1 MFFVTFLGRELWRRR
16 KQAVV
21 IALGL
26 AVGIGLVITV
36 TAAAAGVR
44 AAQASVLRSLYG
56 VGTDITVT
64 TKPAVASPGGRT
76 RVNIG
81 PGGSQVCHGNKCHQG
96 ATKLDNL
103 VSASYGPMPASDVAK
118 IRALEGVTGAAGG
131 LTLNDTQISIPA
143 SVATG
148 GSLPQPRNISVDG
161 ADLTHPGLGPLST
174 GRITKGRNLAGSDAH
189 ANVAVVDSN
198 YATASKLKPGGTIT
212 IAKTRFTIVGIVSQ
226 PQGASP
232 ANAYI
237 PLARA
242 QALARSDQTKRLT
255 GQVNSIYV
263 AASSA
268 AVVPAVAREISRLM
282 PKATVTTSASLASQ
296 VTGSLSSTARLAN
309 QLGRWLSVLVLAAAV
324 AVASLLTVAAVSR
337 RVREFGT
344 LKALGW
350 RSTRI
355 IAQVMGESLVLG
367 LAGGAA
373 GVGLGYAGAAIIT
386 RVAPKLSATLNT
398 PAGPHFSSSAVGP
411 GGVSGSGPA
420 GGPAGSGS
428 TAHTVLV
435 PMSAPVSVAVIA
447 AAVLLALAGGL
458 IAGSFGSWRIAQ
470 LRPAAAL
477 ARVD

>member
-64 TKPAVASPGGRT
+64 TKPAAASPGGRT
-76 RVNIG
+76 RVSIG
-81 PGGSQVCHGNKCHQG
+81 PGGSQVCQGSHCHQG

-103 VSASYGPMPASDVAK
+103 VSGAYGPMPAADVAS
-118 IRALEGVTGAAGG
+118 IRARHGVTGAAGG
-131 LTLNDTQISIPA
+131 LTLSDTQISIPA
-143 SVATG
+143 SAASG
-148 GSLPQPRNISVDG
+148 GTLPQPRTISVDG
-161 ADLTHPGLGPLST
+161 TDLTHPGLGPLST
-174 GRITKGRNLAGSDAH
+174 GRITKGRNLASSDSH
-189 ANVAVVDSN
+189 ADVAVVDAN
-198 YATASKLKPGGTIT
+198 YAAASKLKPGGTIT
-212 IAKTRFTIVGIVSQ
+212 IAKTRFRIVGIVSQ

-232 ANAYI
+232 PNAYI

-242 QALARSDQTKRLT
+242 QALARSDQDKRLT
-255 GQVNSIYV
+255 GQVNTVYV
-263 AASSA
+263 AAASA
-268 AVVPAVAREISRLM
+268 AVVPAVAREISRMM

-296 VTGSLSSTARLAN
+296 VTGSLSSTARLAGD
-309 QLGRWLSVLVLAAAV
+309 LGRWLSVLVLAAAV

-373 GVGLGYAGAAIIT
+373 GVGLGFAGAAIIT
-386 RVAPKLSATLNT
+386 RVAPRLSATLAS
-398 PAGPHFSSSAVGP
+398 PAGQHFLSAAGP
-411 GGVSGSGPA
+411 GGTASSGT

-428 TAHTVLV
+428 TAHTVLA
-435 PMSAPVSVAVIA
+435 PMSAPVSLAVIVVAV
-447 AAVLLALAGGL
+447 VLALAGGL
-458 IAGSFGSWRIAQ
+458 IAGSFGSWRIAR

-477 ARVD
+477 ARVE

>member
-1 MFFVTFLGRELWRRR
+1 MFYVTFLRRELWRRR

-44 AAQASVLRSLYG
+44 AAQGRVLKSLYG

-76 RVNIG
+76 RVTIG
-81 PGGSQVCHGNKCHQG
+81 PGGSQVCQGSHCHQG

-103 VSASYGPMPASDVAK
+103 ISGSSGPIPATEVRS
-118 IRALEGVTGAAGG
+118 IRAQPGVTGAAGG
-131 LTLNDTQISIPA
+131 LILSDTQISIPA
-143 SVATG
+143 SVASG
-148 GSLPQPRNISVDG
+148 GSLPQPRVVSVDG
-161 ADLTHPGLGPLST
+161 TDLTHPGLGPLST
-174 GRITKGRNLAGSDAH
+174 GRISQGRNLALSDAH
-189 ANVAVVDSN
+189 ANVAVVDAN
-198 YATASKLKPGGTIT
+198 YATANKLKPGGTIT
-212 IAKTRFTIVGIVSQ
+212 IAKTRFTIVGIVTQ

-232 ANAYI
+232 PNAYI

-242 QALARSDQTKRLT
+242 QALARSDQNKRLT
-255 GQVNSIYV
+255 GQVNTIYV

-282 PKATVTTSASLASQ
+282 PKATVTTSASLASE
-296 VTGSLSSTARLAN
+296 VTGSLASTARLAGD
-309 QLGRWLSVLVLAAAV
+309 LGRWLSVLVLAAAV
-324 AVASLLTVAAVSR
+324 AVASLLTVAAVAR

-373 GVGLGYAGAAIIT
+373 GVGLGIAGAAIIT
-386 RVAPKLSATLNT
+386 RVAPRLSATLAA
-398 PAGPHFSSSAVGP
+398 PAGPHFS
-411 GGVSGSGPA
+411 PA
-420 GGPAGSGS
+420 GGPGVATSGGAAGPLGSGS
-428 TAHTVLV
+428 AAHTVLV
-435 PMSAPVSVAVIA
+435 PMSAPVSLAVIA
-447 AAVLLALAGGL
+447 AAVALALAGGL
-458 IAGSFGSWRIAQ
+458 IAGTFGSWRIAR

-477 ARVD
+477 ARVE

>member
-1 MFFVTFLGRELWRRR
+1 MFFVTFLRRELWRRR
-16 KQAVV
+16 RQAVV

-76 RVNIG
+76 RVTIG
-81 PGGSQVCHGNKCHQG
+81 PGGSQVCQGGHCHQG

-103 VSASYGPMPASDVAK
+103 VSGAYGPMPAADVAS
-118 IRALEGVTGAAGG
+118 IRARHGVTGAAGG
-131 LTLNDTQISIPA
+131 LTLSDTQISIPA
-143 SVATG
+143 SAGTG
-148 GSLPQPRNISVDG
+148 GSLPQPRTISVDG
-161 ADLTHPGLGPLST
+161 TDLTHPGLGPLST
-174 GRITKGRNLAGSDAH
+174 GRITEGRNLAASDAH
-189 ANVAVVDSN
+189 ADVAVVDAN
-198 YATASKLKPGGTIT
+198 YAAANKLKPGGTIT
-212 IAKTRFTIVGIVSQ
+212 IAKTRFRIVGIVSQ

-232 ANAYI
+232 PNAYI

-242 QALARSDQTKRLT
+242 QALARSDQDKKLT
-255 GQVNSIYV
+255 GQVNTVYV

-282 PKATVTTSASLASQ
+282 PKATVTTSASLASE
-296 VTGSLSSTARLAN
+296 VTGSLSSTAKLAGD
-309 QLGRWLSVLVLAAAV
+309 LGRWLSVLVLAAAV
-324 AVASLLTVAAVSR
+324 TMASLLTVAAVSR

-386 RVAPKLSATLNT
+386 RVAPQLSATLAT
-398 PAGPHFSSSAVGP
+398 PATQHFFSAGGP
-411 GGVSGSGPA
+411 GGPSGSASSGS
-420 GGPAGSGS
+420 PAGSGAA
-428 TAHTVLV
+428 AHTVLV
-435 PMSAPVSVAVIA
+435 PMSAPVSLAVIA
-447 AAVLLALAGGL
+447 AAVVLALAGGL